1 MMHKV
6 MLSLLFLLKSCYSY
20 IVNVNTVSSKFV
32 QEAEIKH
39 GRVAMA
45 SSVLIPIL
53 DNVKPDTLGINFV
66 NSLEPSTQQLLLF
79 GVGFSEFCQLL
90 NAYEFP
96 SEPSDWFK
104 IKEDHT
110 PGEYGFDPLEIN
122 NYNNS
127 KSLKKNELFVGRV
140 AMLAVACQMSSEF
153 FWQEP
158 VLKLA

>member
-1 MMHKV
+1 MHKV
-6 MLSLLFLLKSCYSY
+6 LFSLLLLLKSCYSY
-20 IVNVNTVSSKFV
+20 SVNVNTVSSKFV
-32 QEAEIKH
+32 QEVEIKH

-96 SEPSDWFK
+96 NEPSDWFK

-153 FWQEP
+153 FWQER